1 MDYLKFS
8 ILTIACIGGFMA
20 TSYSYLAKQKG
31 WPIGSYFIN
40 GNMSYIVVGGFMCQF
55 GSVIIS
61 LFVNPWWSAF
71 IVFGLGFVG
80 YMVLSSILKV
90 YSQIV
95 SGVLVVVS
103 IILIPIYVFG
113 NSSLNQNTNHLFS
126 SIDFSNKATAIINQS
141 EPIDTLDYKSMEKI
155 MGYKNQALAEAKKV
169 DIEMLNQRLDGFG
182 DHFNEEFMKGLEII
196 IEGYETNDPEK
207 FLQGQILDDKWGVWY
222 SNNIER
228 IKEGK

>member
-1 MDYLKFS
+1 MDYTKFAL
-8 ILTIACIGGFMA
+8 LTIACIGGFMA
-20 TSYSYLAKQKG
+20 TSYSSLAKQKG
-31 WPIGSYFIN
+31 WPIGLYFTN
-40 GNMSYIVVGGFMCQF
+40 ENMSYIVVGGFMCQF

-113 NSSLNQNTNHLFS
+113 NSSLNQNINHFIA
-126 SIDFSNKATAIINQS
+126 SIDFSNKASTIINQNEHIS
-141 EPIDTLDYKSMEKI
+141 TLEKESMEKMMSFI
-155 MGYKNQALAEAKKV
+155 RQALMEAKQVEIK
-169 DIEMLNQRLDGFG
+169 MLNQTLDGFG
-182 DHFNEEFMKGLEII
+182 DHFNDEFIKGLEILI
-196 IEGYETNDPEK
+196 DGYETNDSDK
-207 FLQGQILDDKWGVWY
+207 FLQGQILDDKWGTWY
-222 SNNIER
+222 SKNIDR
-228 IKEGK
+228 IKNGK